1 MEMIVGVAL
10 SIENVP
16 EEKVELLKQR
26 AERNRRSLQGEL
38 MAIIDA
44 ATAILPNRPMTVEEI
59 GTYVRSFG
67 VTTSDEAVRM
77 IREDR
82 DSR

>member
-1 MEMIVGVAL
+1 MGVDL
-10 SIENVP
+10 SIRNEP

-26 AERNRRSLQGEL
+26 AARNQRSLQGEL
-38 MAIIDA
+38 IAIIEA
-44 ATAILPNRPMTVEEI
+44 ATAALPNRPMTVEEI

>member
-1 MEMIVGVAL
+1 MGIAL

-26 AERNRRSLQGEL
+26 AERNHRSLQSEL
-38 MAIIDA
+38 LAIIDA
-44 ATAILPNRPMTVEEI
+44 ATEALPHRPMTVEEI

-67 VTTSDEAVRM
+67 ITTGNEAVHM
-77 IREDR
+77 VREDR

>member
-1 MEMIVGVAL
+1 MGIAL

-26 AERNRRSLQGEL
+26 AERNHRSLQSEL
-38 MAIIDA
+38 MAIINA
-44 ATAILPNRPMTVEEI
+44 ATEALPHRPMTIEELAEL
-59 GTYVRSFG
+59 GRRRGLSMP
-67 VTTSDEAVRM
+67 DESAQM

-82 DSR
+82 GR

>member
-1 MEMIVGVAL
+1 MGIAL

-26 AERNRRSLQGEL
+26 AERNRRSLQSEL

-44 ATAILPNRPMTVEEI
+44 ATEALPPRPMTIEQLAEL
-59 GTYVRSFG
+59 GRRRGLSMP
-67 VTTSDEAVRM
+67 DESAQM

-82 DSR
+82 DR